1 MTTVSDSLLV
11 LVVDDEASVRDF
23 AARSL
28 HGAGYEVRVA
38 SDGPEALGGMDAQRR
53 SVDLFVVDLVMPLM
67 RGDELARRI
76 RQRDPDA
83 KVLYF
88 TGYSD
93 RLFKEK
99 TTLWQDEAYLDK
111 PCGVKGLRQ
120 AVSLLLFGQFEL
132 PDERIS

>member
-23 AARSL
+23 AERSL
-28 HGAGYEVRVA
+28 RGGGYEVRVA
-38 SDGPEALGGMDAQRR
+38 SDGPEALGVMDAQRR
-53 SVDLFVVDLVMPLM
+53 SVDLFLVDLVMPLM

-93 RLFKEK
+93 RLFESRP
-99 TTLWQDEAYLDK
+99 TLWHHEAFIEK
-111 PCGVKGLRQ
+111 PVTIAGLLE
-120 AVSLLLFGQFEL
+120 AVSLLLFGHTNG
-132 PDERIS
+132 PTVGRS